1 MGPDFETIQNNY
13 RIGNL
18 PQDWQTTDWPSILV
32 LCRDYYNLVKP
43 QGLKKRDLGFSPRR
57 LISDFDTKLI
67 GGKAREYLNSLKIHI
82 NAAPANCQDPNG
94 LAECHWQTM
103 VAMARGWLT
112 SAQLP
117 ATFWYYAVKRAAK
130 ICNYFPIKL
139 ENGTWSTPLDLAHES
154 KPDLRVLFQMFGL
167 AAVHRERIGDST
179 LGKFTS
185 QSIPMIAVGRCPNST
200 GLLFYNPVNST
211 LSLRSI
217 ISFSHIQRQISIGN
231 IFLSTG

>member
-1 MGPDFETIQNNY
+1 
-13 RIGNL
+13 
-18 PQDWQTTDWPSILV
+18 
-32 LCRDYYNLVKP
+32 
-43 QGLKKRDLGFSPRR
+43 
-57 LISDFDTKLI
+57 
-67 GGKAREYLNSLKIHI
+67 
-82 NAAPANCQDPNG
+82 
-94 LAECHWQTM
+94 
-103 VAMARGWLT
+103 
-112 SAQLP
+112 
-117 ATFWYYAVKRAAK
+117 
-130 ICNYFPIKL
+130 L